1 VNPLLVLQTL
11 FVWLPDGGALTVTAV
26 AGLGVLLLAWAL
38 RAAPS
43 AAASRPGLR
52 PPGRG
57 RAASP
62 VFVRQCDPGAPG
74 RSRPRAPSAG
84 PAPA

>member
-1 VNPLLVLQTL
+1 
-11 FVWLPDGGALTVTAV
+11 
-26 AGLGVLLLAWAL
+26 
-38 RAAPS
+38 

-52 PPGRG
+52 PFGRG